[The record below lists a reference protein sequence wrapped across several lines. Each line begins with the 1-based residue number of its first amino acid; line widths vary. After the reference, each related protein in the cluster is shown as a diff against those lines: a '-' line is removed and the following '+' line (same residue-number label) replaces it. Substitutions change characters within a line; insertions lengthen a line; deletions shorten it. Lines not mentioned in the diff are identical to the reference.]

1 MAKFILILV
10 FFLHWQRVYG
20 AVNPYTGN
28 TKGSSP
34 SANCGPYQTQSCD
47 EYYIYGRSGNSSCGA
62 NQTLPC
68 DELAALRTVITSF
81 RLIPTMS
88 ISASYCQIS
97 SNLESDAAIR
107 CNCSFKDD
115 KGSLI
120 CHIIAINMMGKQLS
134 GSVDIAISG
143 LQYLQMLR
151 VSNNQLIGSIPE
163 SLGNLTN
170 LETLYLYNNQLD
182 GTIPSSFQYLKSLK
196 YLDLSNNYLNG
207 PMTSLG
213 NLQNLIALNLRFNFL
228 NGQIPPS
235 FGNLS
240 SLATLNLYSNMLS
253 GSIPDLGN
261 LSQLSFLALDDNELN
276 GSLPQGIGKLKNLK
290 RLWLTSN
297 HLTGGI
303 PESYSQLTALLVFA
317 VAGNDL
323 SGSIPKYIAS
333 WKNLTYLILLGNNFE
348 GNIPEEIFNLP
359 SLQTLW
365 VSGLRNPGF
374 TFPKKANL
382 ENIYSLILRN
392 CSINGSI
399 PPYIANWSELTFLD
413 LSFNNLIGEI
423 PQFGPNLKKIFL
435 ASNKLN
441 GTFPSWITHAKSG
454 LSQLYDPLKI
464 DLSLNNFT
472 NVPDVNREN
481 GTLSHLPNTI
491 IIEPSSDY
499 ISRKGRECPA
509 KYHSLSINC
518 GGEAVKFDKQNY
530 ENDTAFSYFYE
541 SPQANWAYS
550 FSGDYISPTIN
561 ASGYIKNLTCGVSV
575 PEAQLYVN
583 ARVAPVSLTYFA
595 FCLPKGKY
603 EVKLYFAETLFS
615 KKEDHSIVGKRLF
628 DVHIQEKPV
637 LQDFNIKKEAEDA
650 NKNIMKSFIATVLD
664 HKPLRIDFFWVG
676 KGSLYNPP
684 GQNGPLISAISITRA
699 PRKLSAWEITAIAV
713 ACVIALFILLAFL
726 WRMGWIGDRELH
738 KTCIKIGT
746 QSYTVKQIIHATQKF
761 SPKTKIGDGRL
772 GIVYEAQLQPDL
784 TVAVKKLFPQSKT
797 ASETRA
803 EIFALS
809 ELENQNLVKLLGCY
823 SNRGL
828 QLLIYEYMDNGSLE
842 KVLFDPDRPLQLSW
856 ETRYSICERV
866 ALGLEFLHKKEP
878 PIIHRNIKAS
888 NILLNENCEA
898 KISDF
903 GLAKLYEDDDPF
915 ILAKA
920 GITRLRNVG
929 SVIIMKN

>member
-1 MAKFILILV
+1 
-10 FFLHWQRVYG
+10 
-20 AVNPYTGN
+20 
-28 TKGSSP
+28 
-34 SANCGPYQTQSCD
+34 
-47 EYYIYGRSGNSSCGA
+47 
-62 NQTLPC
+62 
-68 DELAALRTVITSF
+68 
-81 RLIPTMS
+81 MS

-115 KGSLI
+115 KGNLI
-120 CHIIAINMMGKQLS
+120 CHIIEINMMGKTLS
-134 GSVDIAISG
+134 GSVDNAISG

-151 VSNNQLIGSIPE
+151 VSSNQLIGSIPE

-170 LETLYLYNNQLD
+170 LETLYLNDNQLD

-196 YLDLSNNYLNG
+196 YF
-207 PMTSLG
+207 
-213 NLQNLIALNLRFNFL
+213 NLRYNFL

-240 SLATLNLYSNMLS
+240 SLTT
-253 GSIPDLGN
+253 
-261 LSQLSFLALDDNELN
+261 LALDDNELN
-276 GSLPQGIGKLKNLK
+276 GSLPQGIGKLKNLR

-303 PESYSQLTALLVFA
+303 PESYSQLTAL
-317 VAGNDL
+317 
-323 SGSIPKYIAS
+323 
-333 WKNLTYLILLGNNFE
+333 
-348 GNIPEEIFNLP
+348 EI
-359 SLQTLW
+359 LW

-382 ENIYSLILRN
+382 VNIYS
-392 CSINGSI
+392 
-399 PPYIANWSELTFLD
+399 FD

-423 PQFGPNLKKIFL
+423 PRFGPNLKKIFL

-441 GTFPSWITHAKSG
+441 GTFPSWITHAKSEP
-454 LSQLYDPLKI
+454 SQLYDSLKVI
-464 DLSLNNFT
+464 HIRTNISTLLPYSDLSLNNFT

-491 IIEPSSDY
+491 IIDY

-518 GGEAVKFDKQNY
+518 GGEEVKFDKQKY
-530 ENDTAFSYFYE
+530 ENDTALSYFYE

-595 FCLPKGKY
+595 FCLRKGKY

-684 GQNGPLISAISITRA
+684 GQNGPLISAISITR
-699 PRKLSAWEITAIAV
+699 
-713 ACVIALFILLAFL
+713 
-726 WRMGWIGDRELH
+726 
-738 KTCIKIGT
+738 
-746 QSYTVKQIIHATQKF
+746 
-761 SPKTKIGDGRL
+761 
-772 GIVYEAQLQPDL
+772 
-784 TVAVKKLFPQSKT
+784 VKKLFPQSKT

-856 ETRYSICERV
+856 ETRYSICERI

-878 PIIHRNIKAS
+878 PVIHRNIKAS

-920 GITRLRNVG
+920 GITRKYMAPEYVSQENITVRADVYSFGILLLEIVSGTRIDKNLGNDEDTIYLLEKAEKCRKHQNYEELIDKTLKEHPSGKVSSETLHQAITIIDLAILCTEHWPSNRPQISDVV
-929 SVIIMKN
+929 SVLQGKKTVEDIRTLLETKAYQVS